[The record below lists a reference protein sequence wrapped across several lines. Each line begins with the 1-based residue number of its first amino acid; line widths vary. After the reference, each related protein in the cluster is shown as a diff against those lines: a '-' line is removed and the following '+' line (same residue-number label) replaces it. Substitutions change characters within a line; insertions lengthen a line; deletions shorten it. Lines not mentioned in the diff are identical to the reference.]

1 MWKENYE
8 LTPAERL
15 EHERKNGGYNE
26 FPPHWCEID
35 AAVFARSRHFAFSPV
50 LVEYRQMRRPFG
62 KPAQEN
68 TNVASDMVDA
78 HLFWQ
83 QNGTGY
89 AVVND
94 YWAKTVKFYTF
105 GSVPEGYVEHFDSS
119 D

>member
-26 FPPHWCEID
+26 FPPEWREID
-35 AAVFARSRHFAFSPV
+35 AAEFAKSRHFCFSPV
-50 LVEYRQMRRPFG
+50 LVEFRQMMRPFG
-62 KPAQEN
+62 QLNHPRQPAE
-68 TNVASDMVDA
+68 SA

-89 AVVND
+89 AIVND
-94 YWAKTVKFYTF
+94 YWAGTIKFYTF
-105 GSVPEGYVEHFDSS
+105 GRVPEGYVEHFDSS